1 MIDQLVDH
9 IKLYWRMVVMCV
21 ETLVSMLSAKFLFF
35 SFVALAIG
43 TMGIW
48 VPVAFELN
56 LNKAEA
62 NSEVVFYAEV
72 IDKNRSVAADESNE
86 MLQVKL
92 RPLENETKIENFSV
106 FMYVIGILG
115 ILAAEHFIKRKQE
128 GDDIV
133 EAIKTFSMFI
143 WFCALV
149 LSFWALKDPKGMT
162 WHLWVSLWFAI
173 SLWLSNSVHSSDFNR
188 EKTDQGR
195 RELGGAPKG
204 NKRSFSGEEIK

>member
-1 MIDQLVDH
+1 VIDQLVDH
-9 IKLYWRMVVMCV
+9 IKLYWKMVVMCV

-62 NSEVVFYAEV
+62 NSEIVFYAEV
-72 IDKNRSVAADESNE
+72 IDQNISEDKSDEV
-86 MLQVKL
+86 LKVKL
-92 RPLENETKIENFSV
+92 LPLEKETKIENFSV

-115 ILAAEHFIKRKQE
+115 ILAAERFIKRNEE

-162 WHLWVSLWFAI
+162 WHLWVSLWLAI
-173 SLWLSNSVHSSDFNR
+173 SLWLSNSVHSADFNR

-195 RELGGAPKG
+195 RDLAGAP
-204 NKRSFSGEEIK
+204 NRNERSFSGEEIE